1 MQGWAKFKREWF
13 ENPVVRKD
21 NDYLAVMVYICV
33 NVLFE
38 KREVLFGKDKITL
51 DKGQLLTTHKEMY
64 KELGI
69 ERNKLDRIIKALKSE
84 ELIKEQTN
92 RHKTIITLLFAD
104 EYQGA
109 NEEQGEELI
118 SIKRATKQDRENE
131 KEKSSK
137 REKDKEK
144 EKIKNVKNVS
154 VCMDTQKLPY
164 GTYENVFLTPEW
176 YEEFCTEHSKAVAN
190 RVINRLSVYKKAKE
204 IENVNDE
211 PYLIEFVNQDAPKRR
226 MPTYGDADE
235 CFEAAIART
244 YAEDDDEYGF

>member
-1 MQGWAKFKREWF
+1 MQGWFKVKRGIFQDPIIGRDAQSLAIWIYLL
-13 ENPVVRKD
+13 EN
-21 NDYLAVMVYICV
+21 MS
-33 NVLFE
+33 
-38 KREVLFGKDKITL
+38 FGEFDIMFSKSVITL
-51 DKGQLLTTHKEMY
+51 KRGQMVTT
-64 KELGI
+64 LGEI
-69 ERNKLDRIIKALKSE
+69 SRVTGVKVSKVNRVLKKLKSE
-84 ELIKEQTN
+84 KRIDIATDMQKSL
-92 RHKTIITLLFAD
+92 ITLGSEWLFIGDD
-104 EYQGA
+104 EKG
-109 NEEQGEELI
+109 NE
-118 SIKRATKQDRENE
+118 KRVKNERKTKQDRENE

-211 PYLIEFVNQDAPKRR
+211 PYLIQDAPKRR